1 MSVNPLLVNLKS
13 TLPNGNG
20 RKNTPWEAIFLP
32 VPEFPVPP
40 ENMAPVRKLWSACRK
55 ALLKRGELPSEMFL
69 QTIHLGKVGSTRLT
83 RHAREWMPEVGLGVW
98 PDQPPPALPTQADF
112 QDLGPGEKPR
122 PMLYQ
127 VMRIMGEAATKR
139 QALAAMLGTGVA
151 LEVVTPAGGEAFLKQ
166 SRALLLPPIRE
177 PGFRRYPFYV
187 PILERT
193 AVESATPE
201 QLNKWFCGASAYI
214 RESVEDKG
222 ILIAS
227 CEPLTPILEQLGGRI
242 DLEPEPVWRIPL

>member
-1 MSVNPLLVNLKS
+1 M
-13 TLPNGNG
+13 GMAG
-20 RKNTPWEAIFLP
+20 RIRRGRRFSFR
-32 VPEFPVPP
+32 FPSFPSRQKIWPRYGSFGARV
-40 ENMAPVRKLWSACRK
+40 EKLSS
-55 ALLKRGELPSEMFL
+55 RGAKLPSEMFL
-69 QTIHLGKVGSTRLT
+69 QTIHLGKVGSTRLS

-177 PGFRRYPFYV
+177 PGFRKYPFYV
-187 PILERT
+187 PILERRT
-193 AVESATPE
+193 LESATPE
-201 QLNKWFCGASAYI
+201 QLNQWFCGASAYI

-227 CEPLTPILEQLGGRI
+227 CEPLTPILEQLGGRM